1 MKARNI
7 IFGAVLILVIG
18 VLVALSVIK
27 KNMPMNDDYYVGNP
41 GGNLY
46 NGGLF
51 CEHDGK
57 VYFANPEASGELY
70 VMNSDESGVKKLA
83 GVSVE
88 NINVDDHRV
97 YYTLSGKSSGSGL
110 GYIRKAT
117 GLFSIKKTGGD
128 DICYTQDAVG
138 VANLVGSYLYYQHYD
153 KTKGTYLDKIRLD
166 KTDARTVI
174 EAMVN
179 PASADSGY
187 IYYAGVPSGDNNRPN
202 AYKDMYLHMYDTRTG
217 SDTTLYEHQMYQ
229 PIYDNGYIY
238 YLDLETKYQ
247 LHRYSLSTGEDV
259 TLTKE
264 RVDMFNVGGGMIYYQ
279 TDSSSPDAAL
289 KRMTTDGAD
298 QSVVATGI
306 YCDINMTS
314 NFVYFHS
321 YESLSPMYHQS
332 LRGGVNVMVFAP
344 SNP

>member
-7 IFGAVLILVIG
+7 VFIVIFIG
-18 VLVALSVIK
+18 LMTALFIMAALK
-27 KNMPMNDDYYVGNP
+27 KHMPMNDDNYVGNP

-57 VYFANPEASGELY
+57 VYFSNPNDNGNLY
-70 VMNSDESGVKKLA
+70 VMNVDESNPKKLA

-88 NINVDDHRV
+88 SINVDEHRV
-97 YYTLSGKSSGSGL
+97 YYALSGKSAGSGL

-117 GLFSIKKTGGD
+117 GLFSIKKTGGKSM
-128 DICYTQDAVG
+128 CYTQDAVG
-138 VANLVGSYLYYQHYD
+138 VSSLIGSYLYYQHYD
-153 KTKGTYLDKIRLD
+153 KAKGTYLDRIRID
-166 KTDARTVI
+166 KTNGSTVVA
-174 EAMVN
+174 AMVN

-202 AYKDMYLHMYDTRTG
+202 DYSDMYLHMLDTRTG
-217 SDTTLYEHQMYQ
+217 TDTTLFEHQMYQ
-229 PIYDNGYIY
+229 PIYDNGNIY

-247 LHRYSLSTGEDV
+247 LHRYNLASGEDV
-259 TLTKE
+259 ALTTS
-264 RVDMFNVGGGMIYYQ
+264 RVDMFNVRNGMIYYQ

-289 KRMTTDGAD
+289 MRMTTEGAA
-298 QSVVATGI
+298 VETVATGI

-321 YESLSPMYHQS
+321 YDSLAPMYHQS
-332 LRGGVNVMVFAP
+332 ITGGVNVMLFDP
-344 SNP
+344 Q

>member
-1 MKARNI
+1 MKTKNI
-7 IFGAVLILVIG
+7 VFIVIFIGLLAALIVSA
-18 VLVALSVIK
+18 ALK
-27 KNMPMNDDYYVGNP
+27 KHMPMNPDGYEGNP

-46 NGGLF
+46 GGGLF

-57 VYFANPEASGELY
+57 VYFANPNDNGNLY
-70 VMNSDESGVKKLA
+70 VMNSDESDVKKLA

-88 NINVDDHRV
+88 SINVDEHRV
-97 YYTLSGKSSGSGL
+97 YYALSGKSSGSGL

-117 GLFSIKKTGGD
+117 GLFSIKKSGGKSM
-128 DICYTQDAVG
+128 CYTQDAVG
-138 VANLVGSYLYYQHYD
+138 VANLIGSYLYYQHYD
-153 KTKGTYLDKIRLD
+153 KAKGTYLDRIRID
-166 KTDARTVI
+166 KTGAMTMI
-174 EAMVN
+174 QAMVN
-179 PASADSGY
+179 PASADSGN

-202 AYKDMYLHMYDTRTG
+202 DYKDMYLHMYDTRTG
-217 SDTTLYEHQMYQ
+217 SDVTLYEHQMYQ
-229 PIYDNGYIY
+229 PIYDNGFIY

-259 TLTKE
+259 TLTDE

-289 KRMTTDGAD
+289 KRMTTEGAD
-298 QSVVATGI
+298 IETVATGI

-321 YESLSPMYHQS
+321 YESLAPMYHQS
-332 LRGGVNVMVFAP
+332 LRGGVNVMLFDP
-344 SNP
+344 K